1 MYGSRTGSAGGFGL
15 GSGDDSYGGFADP
28 DGGVTYGGNEPAV
41 PEKVLRQ
48 RGGKAFYR
56 AYEVI
61 QSKRM
66 QGYTCTPGEDGTRL
80 AASVEPADEFADDY
94 AVSALIDENHGE
106 ILSSDCTCPA
116 FGRFGAICKHVIA
129 LIMQY
134 NDAPQV
140 FEELPGFG
148 NSGSAASLSVR
159 PQRKIVRRTSRALRS
174 FMQQEDSQLQ
184 EKAKNRQLELLK
196 EVSSRAAGDTGSGVA
211 MSRHMPIGSV
221 VLRPMVEH
229 SGRDWYLR
237 LHIAVPSK
245 GISYVIKDVR
255 GLVAAV
261 QNREFVTYGKKL
273 AFVHSR
279 DSFDERSR
287 SILAI
292 LGRAIEIRKS
302 VSGDYEFYQS
312 KAESQEMRLSDDEM
326 AELLDLFV
334 DADATVDYVPPRSWR
349 TSAIPIAVVDGDPDL
364 GLAVE
369 PAGIGNGADVNAD
382 SASGTSDGYV
392 IRHGMIVDNFIV
404 GRTSSYVVVHQDPQ
418 AAESH
423 AAGSAANGSASGRR
437 KPSDDYGLSSDV
449 LSMIRA
455 DRHIADAVP
464 EIHRCSRAFVDNR
477 SLLSVL
483 CGADERG
490 DLYLSGDDIKEFSRT
505 ILPALDPVAE
515 NASDGASGDSDMAK
529 DGSDGVADGVAD
541 SASDI
546 ATTTANPAGEASL
559 TPSVPGA
566 SRGTSHHGIAVK
578 LPPELIKM
586 RRVPCVIETYLDR
599 DRYGITC
606 DIQAR
611 YGDDRFHVFSGIGPD
626 EPVARDHAAERL
638 AVEAA
643 RHYFPV
649 PQGPIARIKEDD
661 DKAIYKL
668 LNEGLPVL
676 RGLGEVYSTPS
687 FDGLTSSPHPVFKIG
702 LSVKSDL
709 VEISPIADE
718 IDPSEVPAL
727 LNSYRKRRKFHRLRN
742 GAFVNMADVDTSK
755 LDEVSADLGLKPVD
769 LDSGSVTV
777 PAYEAYYLDGEA
789 DDADK
794 SDEFRSYLN
803 DLRVIDPKTYHVPAS
818 LSKVLRPYQVEGF
831 RWLNAV
837 CDKGFGGILA
847 DEMGLGKTVQMLS
860 LLVARQAEQ
869 RQVGPS
875 LIVCPAS
882 LVYNWAA
889 ECAKFAPSLKVEALA
904 GSKASRRAILKNTK
918 AWYQGKRDSEGSGN
932 SASSSDLLT
941 SNLLLAVDQQTDDSG
956 AFAANVNNP
965 AVTSSVTEPDDDGW
979 QSATSPQLDIDEDDT
994 AMTTPPDVLITS
1006 YDLLRRDIEDY
1017 EGLECYCMVLD
1028 EAQYIKNHATKSAR
1042 AVRKV
1047 NALHRFALTGT
1058 PIENRLSELWS
1069 IFDFLMP
1076 GMLGAYKHFR
1086 DRFEMPIMS
1095 GDEDAQR
1102 KLQAFVGPFILRRLK
1117 SQVLKDLPDKIENVI
1132 TVQLEGE
1139 QRRLYA
1145 ALEQQLRATLNKQ
1158 RDIEFK
1164 TGKIQVLA
1172 QLTRLRQACC
1182 DPRLLFSNV
1191 GSNVVKKDAHVWGA
1205 PSREVERADDEPI
1218 DELSETA
1225 DASANALV
1233 GNGDLTGLN
1242 ASGASQTGT
1251 ATKPRKV
1258 SSAKLDAI
1266 EELVSSCQ
1274 DAGRKM
1280 LIFSQFTS
1288 FLDLIAERLRKNGVA
1303 YNVITG
1309 ATPKRKRLEL
1319 VDQFNADD
1327 TPVFLISLKAGNT
1340 GLNLTGACVV
1350 VHADPWWNAAAQNQ
1364 ATDRA
1369 HRIGQ
1374 TQDVNVY
1381 QIVAK
1386 DTIEERILKMQQSK
1400 SDLAHRFVDKA
1411 GSSSAGGIS
1420 NLTKDDLLQLLG

>member
-1 MYGSRTGSAGGFGL
+1 M
-15 GSGDDSYGGFADP
+15 
-28 DGGVTYGGNEPAV
+28 
-41 PEKVLRQ
+41 
-48 RGGKAFYR
+48 
-56 AYEVI
+56 
-61 QSKRM
+61 
-66 QGYTCTPGEDGTRL
+66 
-80 AASVEPADEFADDY
+80 
-94 AVSALIDENHGE
+94 
-106 ILSSDCTCPA
+106 
-116 FGRFGAICKHVIA
+116 
-129 LIMQY
+129 
-134 NDAPQV
+134 
-140 FEELPGFG
+140 
-148 NSGSAASLSVR
+148 
-159 PQRKIVRRTSRALRS
+159 RRTSRALRS

-184 EKAKNRQLELLK
+184 EQAKNRQLELLK
-196 EVSSRAAGDTGSGVA
+196 EVSSRAAGDIGSGVA
-211 MSRHMPIGSV
+211 LSRHMPIGSV
-221 VLRPMVEH
+221 VLRPMLEN

-245 GISYVIKDVR
+245 GISYVVKDVR
-255 GLVAAV
+255 ALVEAV
-261 QNREFVTYGKKL
+261 QRREFVTYGKKL

-312 KAESQEMRLSDDEM
+312 KAEAQEMRLSDDET

-334 DADATVDYVPPRSWR
+334 DADVTLDYVPLHGNFA
-349 TSAIPIAVVDGDPDL
+349 SAIPVHVVDGDPDL
-364 GLAVE
+364 GLEVVRSNDENDETDGVASLDRE
-369 PAGIGNGADVNAD
+369 PVRRGEEG
-382 SASGTSDGYV
+382 SPQKQGYV
-392 IRHGMIVDNFIV
+392 IRHSLNVEKFII
-404 GRTSSYVVVHQDPQ
+404 GRASSFVVV
-418 AAESH
+418 
-423 AAGSAANGSASGRR
+423 GSPDASV
-437 KPSDDYGLSSDV
+437 SFGLDT
-449 LSMIRA
+449 
-455 DRHIADAVP
+455 P
-464 EIHRCSRAFVDNR
+464 EIHRCSSAMVSNR
-477 SLLSVL
+477 NLLGVL
-483 CGADERG
+483 CAGDERS
-490 DLYLSGDDIKEFSRT
+490 DLYLSGDDIEEFSRT
-505 ILPALDPVAE
+505 VLPALDPI
-515 NASDGASGDSDMAK
+515 ASQEADESGDDSESDTQ
-529 DGSDGVADGVAD
+529 
-541 SASDI
+541 SAVTDD
-546 ATTTANPAGEASL
+546 L
-559 TPSVPGA
+559 TPAA

-578 LPPELIKM
+578 LPSELVKM
-586 RRVPCVIETYLDR
+586 RRVPCHIETYLDR
-599 DRYGITC
+599 DKNGITC
-606 DIQAR
+606 DVQAR
-611 YGDDRFHVFSGIGPD
+611 YGDERFHVFSGIGPD
-626 EPVARDHAAERL
+626 EPVARDKETERL
-638 AVEAA
+638 AVEAV
-643 RHYFPV
+643 RQYFPM
-649 PQGPIARIKEDD
+649 PNGPIARIREDD

-676 RGLGEVYSTPS
+676 RGLGEVFSTPS

-702 LSVKSDL
+702 LAMKSGL

-742 GAFVNMADVDTSK
+742 GAFVNMADVDTGK
-755 LDEVSADLGLKPVD
+755 LDEVTGDLGLKPVD
-769 LDSGSVTV
+769 LDSGAVSV
-777 PAYEAYYLDGEA
+777 PAYEAYYLDNESE
-789 DDADK
+789 DEDK

-803 DLRVIDPKTYHVPAS
+803 DLRVIDPKIYQVPKS
-818 LSKVLRPYQVEGF
+818 LVQVLRPYQVEGF

-837 CDKGFGGILA
+837 ADKGFGGILA

-860 LLVARQAEQ
+860 YLVSRHDEQ
-869 RQVGPS
+869 RKIGPN

-889 ECAKFAPSLKVEALA
+889 ECAKFAPELNVQVLA
-904 GSKASRRAILKNTK
+904 GSKAERRATLKNTK
-918 AWYQGKRDSEGSGN
+918 SWYEGRKNSGMEN
-932 SASSSDLLT
+932 TDPLNHNQMLDGSDAELLT
-941 SNLLLAVDQQTDDSG
+941 SHPSVAGEQAQGALVSTTHLDDS
-956 AFAANVNNP
+956 A
-965 AVTSSVTEPDDDGW
+965 TSVSADDGW
-979 QSATSPQLDIDEDDT
+979 QGADSPQLLDIDAEDEWV
-994 AMTTPPDVLITS
+994 APDVLITS
-1006 YDLLRRDIEDY
+1006 YDLLRRDIDDY
-1017 EGLECYCMVLD
+1017 DGLECYCMTLD
-1028 EAQYIKNHATKSAR
+1028 EAQYIKNHATKSAH
-1042 AVRKV
+1042 AVRSIS
-1047 NALHRFALTGT
+1047 ARHRFALTGT

-1086 DRFEMPIMS
+1086 DRFEMPILS
-1095 GDEDAQR
+1095 GDENAQV

-1139 QRRLYA
+1139 QRKLYA

-1158 RDIEFK
+1158 RDIEYK
-1164 TGKIQVLA
+1164 TGKIQILA
-1172 QLTRLRQACC
+1172 QLTRMRQACC

-1205 PSREVERADDEPI
+1205 PSREIERADDAPI
-1218 DELSETA
+1218 DELNETA
-1225 DASANALV
+1225 DASANAIV
-1233 GNGDLTGLN
+1233 GNNDLSGTG
-1242 ASGASQTGT
+1242 SGAPGVIG
-1251 ATKPRKV
+1251 KPRKV
-1258 SSAKLDAI
+1258 TSAKLDAI

-1319 VDQFNADD
+1319 VDQFNSDD

-1350 VHADPWWNAAAQNQ
+1350 VHADPWWNAAAQEQ

-1400 SDLAHRFVDKA
+1400 SDLAHRFVDNA
-1411 GSSSAGGIS
+1411 GTGTSAGIS

>member
-1 MYGSRTGSAGGFGL
+1 MYGSRTGSSGGFGL

-61 QSKRM
+61 QGKRM
-66 QGYTCTPGEDGTRL
+66 HGFTCTPGEDGTKL

-106 ILSSDCTCPA
+106 ILTSDCTCPA
-116 FGRFGAICKHVIA
+116 YGRFGTICKHVIA

-134 NDAPQV
+134 NDAPQS
-140 FEELPGFG
+140 FEELPGFIK
-148 NSGSAASLSVR
+148 SSAAKTSAR

-184 EKAKNRQLELLK
+184 EKAKSRQLELLK
-196 EVSSRAAGDTGSGVA
+196 EVSSRASGDTGSGVA

-221 VLRPMVEH
+221 TLRPMLEH
-229 SGRDWYLR
+229 SGNDWYLR
-237 LHIAVPSK
+237 LHISVPSK
-245 GISYVIKDVR
+245 GISYVVKDVR
-255 GLVAAV
+255 ALVAAV

-334 DADATVDYVPPRSWR
+334 DADATVDYVPPRSWQ
-349 TSAIPIAVVDGDPDL
+349 TSSIPIAVVDGDPDL

-369 PAGIGNGADVNAD
+369 SANASNGRD
-382 SASGTSDGYV
+382 SASGSTDGYV

-404 GRTSSYVVVHQDPQ
+404 GRTSSYVVVHQDPRS
-418 AAESH
+418 EVR
-423 AAGSAANGSASGRR
+423 AANGFANDSASSQHKSVDDSGL
-437 KPSDDYGLSSDV
+437 SDDVFSTVRTNRHMSD
-449 LSMIRA
+449 I
-455 DRHIADAVP
+455 VP
-464 EIHRCSRAFVDNR
+464 EIHRCSRAFVDHR

-505 ILPALDPVAE
+505 ILPALDPVLEDVTDAVSG
-515 NASDGASGDSDMAK
+515 NIGDGASSDVSDGASS
-529 DGSDGVADGVAD
+529 S
-541 SASDI
+541 
-546 ATTTANPAGEASL
+546 ANPADDESL

-566 SRGTSHHGIAVK
+566 SRGTSRHGIAVK

-611 YGDDRFHVFSGIGPD
+611 YGDDRFHVFTGIGPN
-626 EPVARDHAAERL
+626 EPIARDHAAERL

-649 PQGPIARIKEDD
+649 PQGPIARIKEDN

-702 LSVKSDL
+702 LSIKSDL

-803 DLRVIDPKTYHVPAS
+803 DLRVVNPETYQIPAA

-860 LLVARQAEQ
+860 LLVARESEQ
-869 RQVGPS
+869 RKVGPS

-918 AWYQGKRDSEGSGN
+918 AWYQGKKDSESSSN
-932 SASSSDLLT
+932 SASNTDLPT
-941 SNLLLAVDQQTDDSG
+941 SNLLLPADQQVED
-956 AFAANVNNP
+956 
-965 AVTSSVTEPDDDGW
+965 SSVSASDDDGW
-979 QSATSPQLDIDEDDT
+979 QSATSPQLDIDADDT

-1017 EGLECYCMVLD
+1017 DGLECYCMVLD

-1191 GSNVVKKDAHVWGA
+1191 GSNVVKKDSHVWGA

-1218 DELSETA
+1218 DELSETT
-1225 DASANALV
+1225 DASANAIV
-1233 GNGDLTGLN
+1233 GNGDL
-1242 ASGASQTGT
+1242 SGMPQTGT
-1251 ATKPRKV
+1251 VTKPRKV

-1319 VDQFNADD
+1319 VDRFNTDD
-1327 TPVFLISLKAGNT
+1327 IPVFLISLKAGNT

-1400 SDLAHRFVDKA
+1400 SDLAHRFVDNA